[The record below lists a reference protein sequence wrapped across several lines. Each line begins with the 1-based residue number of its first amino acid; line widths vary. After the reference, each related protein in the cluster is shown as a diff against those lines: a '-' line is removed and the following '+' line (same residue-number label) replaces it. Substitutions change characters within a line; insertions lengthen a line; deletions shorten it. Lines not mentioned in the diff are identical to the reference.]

1 MSMKGATLLGTQ
13 DVSGTQAYVEK
24 SEDIRSFI
32 AGATIVKGDWVQFDA
47 TGQSAIGDVCVV
59 IQAAVVSTGNPA
71 AIGVAVEAGV
81 AGKPVRVQIAGYIS
95 SCNNSASAGESLIVA
110 GTTAGRAEA
119 QAATDTCNANG
130 FATADSSSNAGPCFI
145 YRRI

>member
-1 MSMKGATLLGTQ
+1 MSMKGATFAGTQ
-13 DVSGTQAYVEK
+13 DVSGTQAYVERT
-24 SEDIRSFI
+24 EDIRTFI
-32 AGATIVKGDWVQFDA
+32 AGGSITAGDWVQFDA
-47 TGQSAIGDVCVV
+47 SGQTAIGDVCVV
-59 IQAAVVSTGNPA
+59 VQAAVVATGNPA

-81 AGKPVRVQIAGYIS
+81 SGKPVRVQVAGYIA

-119 QAATDTCNANG
+119 QAATDLCAPNG
-130 FATADSSSNAGPCFI
+130 FATADSSSNAGPAFI